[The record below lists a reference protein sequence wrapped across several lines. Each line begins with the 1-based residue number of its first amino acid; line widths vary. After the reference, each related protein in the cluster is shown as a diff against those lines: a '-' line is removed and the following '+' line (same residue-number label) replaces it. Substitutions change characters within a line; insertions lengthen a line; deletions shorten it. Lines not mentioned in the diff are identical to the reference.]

1 MKKILLASLLINGVC
16 FAEESY
22 ADHEA
27 KMQQMQERTQKQ
39 DGSGEQNK
47 ERKQNKNGSGKSE
60 SAGNGPKDGTGNKY
74 KGSNGGGGRK

>member
-1 MKKILLASLLINGVC
+1 MKKILLASLLVATVC
-16 FAEESY
+16 MAEESY

-39 DGSGEQNK
+39 DGTGEQNR

-60 SAGNGPKDGTGNKY
+60 NAGSGPKDGTGNKY
-74 KGSNGGGGRK
+74 KGSKSGGGR

>member
-1 MKKILLASLLINGVC
+1 MKKILLASLLISGVC

-39 DGSGEQNK
+39 DGSGEQK
-47 ERKQNKNGSGKSE
+47 KQQGKNGSGKSE
-60 SAGNGPKDGTGNKY
+60 NAGSGPKDGTGNKY
-74 KGSNGGGGRK
+74 KGSNSGGGRK